1 MEKYMKT
8 MKTRL
13 FFMLCFVT
21 FLCRVNGEENA
32 LIAVQYDG
40 FEQTY
45 LISSV
50 STVTFEK
57 PDGMTINFKEDENS
71 LGNVRAIKF
80 GNLIPVAVE
89 DENGGENSYYVFPNP
104 VERELVLVGC
114 NTGDE
119 VVVYNMSGQELQK
132 MKASNNDVKINV
144 TSYAKGMY
152 IVRINDVSLKF
163 IKR

>member
-1 MEKYMKT
+1 

-50 STVTFEK
+50 GTVTFEK

-71 LGNVRAIKF
+71 LGNVRAISF
-80 GNLIPVAVE
+80 TLLIPTMM
-89 DENGGENSYYVFPNP
+89 ENEKDNVNSFYLFPNP

-114 NTGDE
+114 NSGDDF
-119 VVVYNMSGQELQK
+119 VVYSISGQE
-132 MKASNNDVKINV
+132 MYRGTAFGDDVKIDV
-144 TSYAKGMY
+144 SSYSKGIY
-152 IVRINDVSLKF
+152 FVCVKNVSLKF

>member
-1 MEKYMKT
+1 
-8 MKTRL
+8 
-13 FFMLCFVT
+13 MLCFVT

-152 IVRINDVSLKF
+152 IVRTTTTRLRSPSSATTP
-163 IKR
+163 RS